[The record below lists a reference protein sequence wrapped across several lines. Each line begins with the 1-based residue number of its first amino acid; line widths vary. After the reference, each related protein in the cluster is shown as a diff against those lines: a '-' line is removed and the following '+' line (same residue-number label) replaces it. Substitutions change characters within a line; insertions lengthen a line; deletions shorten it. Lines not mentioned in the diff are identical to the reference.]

1 MLYMIE
7 CPFQNYE
14 GSMAGVKQF
23 DRHEVLDRAM
33 QVFWRS
39 GYQATSIQDLVD
51 ATGINRGSLYT
62 TFGDKCGLFL
72 AVLDHYSDQIA
83 RPTMEEL
90 SDPDPRRAIEK
101 MFESIIRRTSD
112 PAFPRGCL
120 DTNTSLECPGAGD
133 VIARKIAERLGRQES
148 AIYQVLRRAQHQ
160 DALDPKQDA
169 RALARFF
176 LGVAQG
182 LNVVN
187 KAAPDPAMLKDMV
200 KVAMRVWEVSP
211 APNGPATEGI
221 DSSGAD
227 GAKR

>member
-1 MLYMIE
+1 
-7 CPFQNYE
+7 
-14 GSMAGVKQF
+14 MAGVKQF
-23 DRHEVLDRAM
+23 DRNDVLDRAM

-51 ATGINRGSLYT
+51 ATGVNRGSLYT

-72 AVLDHYSDQIA
+72 AVLDHYSDQVA
-83 RPTMEEL
+83 RPTMAEL
-90 SDPDPRRAIEK
+90 DGPDPRRAIEG

-133 VIARKIAERLGRQES
+133 VIARKIAARLGQQES
-148 AIYQVLRRAQHQ
+148 AIYQVLRRAQHEG
-160 DALDPKQDA
+160 ALDPKQDA

-200 KVAMRVWEVSP
+200 KVAMRVWEDPSSTGGSQP
-211 APNGPATEGI
+211 RSTKAGDFSN
-221 DSSGAD
+221 SGAST
-227 GAKR
+227 KR